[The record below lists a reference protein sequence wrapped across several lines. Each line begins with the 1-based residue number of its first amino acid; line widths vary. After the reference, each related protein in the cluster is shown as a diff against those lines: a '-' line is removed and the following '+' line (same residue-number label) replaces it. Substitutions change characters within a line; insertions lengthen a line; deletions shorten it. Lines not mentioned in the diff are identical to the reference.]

1 MLMNDPIF
9 LQDLAD
15 YMLKVAKDNQLFA
28 SYLWWRQFY
37 KVKLN
42 NFLLNEVEEA
52 DPAENNFKQV

>member
-1 MLMNDPIF
+1 
-9 LQDLAD
+9 
-15 YMLKVAKDNQLFA
+15 MLKVAKDDKLFA
-28 SYLWWRQFY
+28 SYFWWRQFY